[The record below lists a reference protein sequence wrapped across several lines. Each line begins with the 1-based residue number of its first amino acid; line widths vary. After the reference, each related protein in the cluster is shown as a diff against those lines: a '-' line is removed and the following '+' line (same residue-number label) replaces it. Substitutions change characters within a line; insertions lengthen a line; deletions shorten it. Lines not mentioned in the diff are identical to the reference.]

1 MFSYFSLTLG
11 PTHVACA
18 ETRESYRIPITDM
31 YIMYP
36 LDRTILLGPS
46 LEVHDFVEV
55 LDVTTQLT
63 KVDQS
68 FYPSEMLDDSQ
79 VGC

>member
-1 MFSYFSLTLG
+1 
-11 PTHVACA
+11 
-18 ETRESYRIPITDM
+18 
-31 YIMYP
+31 MYP

-79 VGC
+79 VGCWLPWKVLALTLDSTVQSWTSPSALPGVF

>member
-1 MFSYFSLTLG
+1 
-11 PTHVACA
+11 
-18 ETRESYRIPITDM
+18 
-31 YIMYP
+31 MYP